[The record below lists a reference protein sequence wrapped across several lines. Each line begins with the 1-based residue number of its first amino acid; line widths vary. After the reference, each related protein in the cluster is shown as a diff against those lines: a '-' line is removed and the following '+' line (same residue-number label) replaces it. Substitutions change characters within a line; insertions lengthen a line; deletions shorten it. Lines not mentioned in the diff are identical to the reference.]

1 MIVRNCQD
9 LILNDV
15 SIINSLIL
23 TAAVLI
29 TGGEGALQSAE
40 IYQPNR
46 HSACVLPDLPDQ
58 RYGHTQDGSLL
69 CGGWGTNRSC
79 RRWNSTTG
87 AWDLLTESLTKKRR
101 AHTSWTPVDGSV
113 TYLMGDDG
121 SEKTS
126 EAIGKENLVTAS
138 FPLQHKTE

>member
-101 AHTSWTPVDGSV
+101 AHTSWTPHDSL
-113 TYLMGDDG
+113 TYLMGG
-121 SEKTS
+121 WKSEETS
-126 EAIGKENLVTAS
+126 EVLNIKSNVSLP
-138 FPLQHKTE
+138 FPLQHKTA